1 MKLNTKLLIAT
12 LLASFA
18 LTACDKP
25 AQDGGTTSG
34 SVAKTADA
42 DKHEHHDHDDKNEH
56 HDDKDE
62 HHDHEHDEHHD
73 EHHDHEHE
81 HGHDHEHH
89 GHDHHHDDGDA
100 YQCADKT
107 VRIAIHNHEGEMEAH
122 LTHDDIQYDLNQ
134 DPNNANLYTTN
145 DGIQGDNKPM
155 SLSIDGNKVKVLAAD
170 QSTLLDCVKQ

>member
-1 MKLNTKLLIAT
+1 MKLNTKLLIAA
-12 LLASFA
+12 LLASFT

-25 AQDGGTTSG
+25 AQDGGTTSS
-34 SVAKTADA
+34 SVAKAADA
-42 DKHEHHDHDDKNEH
+42 DKHEHHDHNHDDKNEH
-56 HDDKDE
+56 HDDRDE
-62 HHDHEHDEHHD
+62 HHDHEHDD
-73 EHHDHEHE
+73 EHKHE
-81 HGHDHEHH
+81 H

-145 DGIQGDNKPM
+145 NGIQGDNKPM